1 MENNFACNLMSGLSQ
16 FPFISIIVPVYNTE
30 QYLERCFNS
39 LQLQTLDNI
48 EIVIIDDGST
58 DGSGVI
64 CDKYAKKDARF
75 KVIHSDHG
83 GPSAARNDGLDI
95 AQAQY
100 LTVLRGL

>member
-58 DGSGVI
+58 DGSGVRCPI
-64 CDKYAKKDARF
+64 
-75 KVIHSDHG
+75 
-83 GPSAARNDGLDI
+83 
-95 AQAQY
+95 
-100 LTVLRGL
+100 